1 MDRLIALVLL
11 RWRLEMRALGVARE
25 RAVALA
31 VVLPGMLFF
40 SAIGAVVL
48 LLAVRSLA
56 VLRSGAAAA
65 RALGARHAGRPLL
78 DGLAAGLRAGHRGDA

>member
-11 RWRLEMRALGVARE
+11 RWRVEMRALGVARE

-48 LLAVRSLA
+48 LLAVNSA
-56 VLRSGAAAA
+56 SSFFTNRSGPPSIRTRPATSWGTKKLYCQ
-65 RALGARHAGRPLL
+65 ALASV
-78 DGLAAGLRAGHRGDA
+78 